1 MMVIGVQL
9 HRADSLIIYIQHTET
24 AVDTWRLVLFL
35 RVCFCVF
42 ECVFRFQVC
51 IHICLGFNKSPAD
64 VDYVSSWVSCRSP
77 RSKDSDLHWLHRG
90 IAVCFCFRIV
100 VVFKLMFGVLG
111 TGCMEWF
118 VCSWFWFGTLC
129 I

>member
-1 MMVIGVQL
+1 MYLPGDLIPIVLCELNCLMMVIGVQL

-51 IHICLGFNKSPAD
+51 IHICLG
-64 VDYVSSWVSCRSP
+64 
-77 RSKDSDLHWLHRG
+77 
-90 IAVCFCFRIV
+90 
-100 VVFKLMFGVLG
+100 
-111 TGCMEWF
+111 
-118 VCSWFWFGTLC
+118 
-129 I
+129 